1 MTARADM
8 ATMTHSSHCL
18 TGLSAM
24 TTLNCGDA
32 QPSFDGD

>member
-8 ATMTHSSHCL
+8 ATMTHSSRCL

-32 QPSFDGD
+32 QPSFEGD